1 MPVTIEPK
9 NKFFAANKAIAER
22 EIHPGI
28 AVSFLHE
35 VDLTEVEALR
45 AELKRSGL
53 AGPSYTAFV
62 AKAVALALP
71 DFPYANRRVCRRWW
85 PWPGVRL
92 QRFDRCDIAIA
103 AEREVPRAEMC
114 AMIDVMRDVDRLSL
128 AEINDWLHALATSD
142 VANNEQWRAFHGV
155 ITRLPGLLSA
165 WLITLPTLVPSL
177 WVRYRGGAVLIS
189 SPAKYG
195 VDAVIAT
202 WTAPI
207 GISFGLVKQR
217 PVVRGTAIVACPT
230 LMLTMNFDRRVM
242 AGAQAARFFQRVVMI
257 LEHARDEMAAFL
269 QAAPAGEPR
278 PQPESA
284 ATASG

>member
-1 MPVTIEPK
+1 MRFRIEPK
-9 NKFFAANKAIAER
+9 NKFFAANKALAER

-28 AVSFLHE
+28 TVSFLHE

-45 AELKRSGL
+45 AELKRADL
-53 AGPSYTAFV
+53 TRPSYTAFV
-62 AKAVALALP
+62 AKAVALALA

-103 AEREVPRAEMC
+103 AEREVPGAEMC

-128 AEINDWLHALATSD
+128 AAINEWLHALATSD
-142 VANNEQWRAFHGV
+142 VTNNEQWCAFQGV

-165 WLITLPTLVPSL
+165 WLIGLPALVPSL

-202 WTAPI
+202 WTSPI
-207 GISFGLVKQR
+207 GISFGLVRQR

-230 LMLTMNFDRRVM
+230 LLLTMNFDRRVM

-269 QAAPAGEPR
+269 PDAHVPDTRAK
-278 PQPESA
+278 PESIDA
-284 ATASG
+284 A